1 MQMVT
6 EKNAVIGGWE
16 NESPEKPNDTLSSRA
31 NLEKTNSDA
40 QIKPTEKEQKPKAT
54 SAVFQL
60 EKSSKLQGHGYSSH
74 FGQHVPDNSSTKY
87 ESNSASKSNNQTT
100 QNWNLTK

>member
-40 QIKPTEKEQKPKAT
+40 QIKPTEKE
-54 SAVFQL
+54 
-60 EKSSKLQGHGYSSH
+60 
-74 FGQHVPDNSSTKY
+74 
-87 ESNSASKSNNQTT
+87 
-100 QNWNLTK
+100 